1 MRLIF
6 SLAFLLGTLVMSAS
20 SQAAIVFTLSPA
32 NQTVAAGTPLSFN
45 LFVRSDTVATT
56 IDALDVNV
64 VAGAGDGTEG
74 VFTSG
79 TTTLLGSDPFDVTST
94 AGQAFS
100 TNFQFGGT
108 LIGTSNFLYGVLTL
122 DTTGVAAG
130 TYTISLDSLAANDP
144 VNAGVDTVG
153 VNATYSI
160 ITAVPEPTSMALVG
174 LIGGVVGFRRWR
186 KMKSKA

>member
-1 MRLIF
+1 
-6 SLAFLLGTLVMSAS
+6 MSGA

-32 NQTVAAGTPLSFN
+32 NQSAAAGTPLVFN
-45 LFVRSDTVATT
+45 LFVRSDTVETT

-64 VAGAGDGTEG
+64 VAGAGDGTGG
-74 VFTSG
+74 VFSSG
-79 TTTLLGSDPFDVTST
+79 TTLLLGSDPFDVLST
-94 AGQAFS
+94 PGQAFS

-108 LIGTSNFLYGVLTL
+108 LIGLTDTLYGVLTL

-130 TYTISLDSLAANDP
+130 NYNITLDSLAANDP
-144 VNAGVDTVG
+144 ITAAVPTVG
-153 VNATYSI
+153 INASYS

-186 KMKSKA
+186 KMAAKA